1 MMKNFFFIFF
11 LNEMANLWVDGKKK
25 AWAIESYR
33 RTYPTTVTPAQVCV
47 GLNLFFLTVRNVL
60 LHRPCCCDCCPLLFS
75 KTKKIP

>member
-1 MMKNFFFIFF
+1 MNNLIEYIFVELRNDEEFFFYFF

-47 GLNLFFLTVRNVL
+47 GLNLFF
-60 LHRPCCCDCCPLLFS
+60 
-75 KTKKIP
+75 